1 MISTELS
8 FGAALADSRCDYAR
22 MLDDGGEPGPAAELM
37 EQALELAP
45 QWPAGWS
52 QLAEFRQKAGNGDGA
67 VDALHRLLALD
78 PQDMFG
84 ARLRLAL
91 LGAIAVPEQPPSRY
105 VEALFDDYAGRFDT
119 ALVGQLDYRVPQELA
134 ALLRRTG
141 GSGAEFSCA
150 VDLGCGTGL
159 FGLQIRSHATRLEGF
174 DLSHNMLAKAR
185 DKAVYDRLTHADL
198 SLPGDLCGLFSP
210 DLPAARADLVSA
222 ADVMIYLG
230 NLENV
235 FSLAATLAAPGGLFA
250 FSVEEGFAAE
260 GFSLAP
266 SLRYVHSQAYVEA
279 LLDRTGFRVLEHQ
292 RTTIRKDGGKAVA
305 GILFV
310 AGRRAERV

>member
-1 MISTELS
+1 MKSTELS
-8 FGAALADSRCDYAR
+8 SGAVLADRRCDYAR
-22 MLDDGGEPGPAAELM
+22 MLDEGGEPGPAAELM
-37 EQALELAP
+37 EQALKLAP

-52 QLAEFRQKAGNGDGA
+52 QLADYRQKAGDADGA
-67 VDALHRLLALD
+67 VKALRRVLALD
-78 PQDMFG
+78 PDDMFG

-91 LGAIAVPEQPPSRY
+91 LGAVEIPDQPPSRY

-119 ALVGQLDYRVPQELA
+119 ALVERLDYRVPEKLL
-134 ALLRRTG
+134 ALLLRTA
-141 GSGAEFSCA
+141 GAQARFSCA

-159 FGLQIRSHATRLEGF
+159 FGMQVRQRASRLEGF

-185 DKAVYDRLTHADL
+185 DKALYDRLAHADL
-198 SLPGDLCGLFSP
+198 SLPADLCGLFSA
-210 DLPAARADLVSA
+210 DMPAGRADLVSA

-235 FSLAATLAAPGGLFA
+235 FALAARLAAPGGLFA
-250 FSVEEGFAAE
+250 FSVEDSFAAQ

-279 LLDRTGFRVLEHQ
+279 LLARCGFAVLARQRVTL
-292 RTTIRKDGGKAVA
+292 RKDGGKAVA

-310 AGRRAERV
+310 AAKQAGTA